1 MTDSDI
7 EERVTSLKFWCSR
20 PVIEPLSGGITN
32 RNYRASADGEEFVVR
47 VCDELPHLGID
58 RKNETL
64 CQTEAH
70 QAGVAPGIV
79 YSEPGI
85 LVSEFVEGETLTKA
99 RVSEPEMTTVIARTV
114 RIYHGYWDKLRG

>member
-58 RKNETL
+58 RKNEPL

-70 QAGVAPGIV
+70 QAGADM
-79 YSEPGI
+79 
-85 LVSEFVEGETLTKA
+85 LVTGTYRHNQLIEWFAGG
-99 RVSEPEMTTVIARTV
+99 TTRHLLACADIPLLM
-114 RIYHGYWDKLRG
+114 IH